1 MPRPCNSSRVKFKLP
16 GIVQSCLKTGLSDRG
31 YQGRRQRGDEGDASP
46 HLTRWGAWGGGMAC
60 TIIPPPPRFWG
71 MVFAY
76 LISHN
81 DDNNSNNNND
91 NNYNI
96 NNNNNYDDDNNN
108 PHHYCNCVYCY

>member
-1 MPRPCNSSRVKFKLP
+1 MFDLVFDNKSKHIMKIYWVDANKFF
-16 GIVQSCLKTGLSDRG
+16 ITIRG
-31 YQGRRQRGDEGDASP
+31 VDNGGEGDASP
-46 HLTRWGAWGGGMAC
+46 PPPTSQGGGMAC
-60 TIIPPPPRFWG
+60 TITPRFWG
-71 MVFAY
+71 MIFAY

-108 PHHYCNCVYCY
+108 PHHNCNCVYCY

>member
-1 MPRPCNSSRVKFKLP
+1 MQLESTCRGLCVCSCSRGVDN
-16 GIVQSCLKTGLSDRG
+16 G
-31 YQGRRQRGDEGDASP
+31 GDEGDASP
-46 HLTRWGAWGGGMAC
+46 PPHKVGGMAC
-60 TIIPPPPRFWG
+60 TIIPPRFWG
-71 MVFAY
+71 MIFAY

>member
-1 MPRPCNSSRVKFKLP
+1 MYSSEVNKY
-16 GIVQSCLKTGLSDRG
+16 LKTLSFRGLCPMGPSRG
-31 YQGRRQRGDEGDASP
+31 VDN
-46 HLTRWGAWGGGMAC
+46 GGMRGMAC
-60 TIIPPPPRFWG
+60 TIIPRFWG
-71 MVFAY
+71 MIFAY

-81 DDNNSNNNND
+81 DDNDSNNNND